1 MTAADTSQRRPH
13 IARIGA
19 VLRAL
24 CFSPLGLFSCI
35 VVVMFFVVGLTAD
48 SIAPY
53 DPVKIDIRNK
63 LAGPS
68 WDHWL
73 GTDQLGRDVFS
84 RLIVGT
90 KVALYLAITSVSIAL
105 VIGTVLGMIAA
116 FTNQWI
122 DWALLLI
129 FDTVRSFPGIMFALT
144 VVALFGPS
152 VNSIVVIVVVSTF
165 PSYARLVRTQV
176 MSLRN
181 AEFIEAQR
189 AMGTSLPRI
198 LRLHILPNVI
208 GPVLIVASM
217 DVPLV
222 IGVETGL
229 SFLGLGVRP
238 PTPSWGTI
246 LNDGFSFIRNTS
258 WIVFA
263 GGLPLILTT
272 VAFTSLGERLRDI
285 LDPKLHR

>member
-1 MTAADTSQRRPH
+1 MSASIRTSSRTS
-13 IARIGA
+13 RIGQV
-19 VLRAL
+19 VLQL
-24 CFSPLGLFSCI
+24 CSSPLGAFSVI
-35 VVVMFFVVGLTAD
+35 VVVLFFAVGLTAD
-48 SIAPY
+48 FIAPY
-53 DPVKIDIRNK
+53 DPIKIDIRNK

-68 WDHWL
+68 WEHWL
-73 GTDQLGRDVFS
+73 GNDQLGRDVLS

-90 KVALYLAITSVSIAL
+90 KVALYLAVTSVSIAL
-105 VIGTVLGMIAA
+105 VIGTILGMLAA
-116 FTNQWI
+116 FTSQWV
-122 DWALLLI
+122 DWSLLLI
-129 FDTVRSFPGIMFALT
+129 FDTVRSFPTIMFALT

-152 VNSIVVIVVVSTF
+152 VNSIVAIVVVSTF

-181 AEFIEAQR
+181 AEYIEVQR
-189 AMGTSLPRI
+189 SMGASMSRI
-198 LRLHILPNVI
+198 LSKHILPNVI

-222 IGVETGL
+222 IGVEAGL

-246 LNDGFSFIRNTS
+246 LNDGFSFIRNTP

-263 GGLPLILTT
+263 GGLPLVLTT
-272 VAFTSLGERLRDI
+272 VAFTSLGESLRDI
-285 LDPKLHR
+285 LDPKLRK

>member
-1 MTAADTSQRRPH
+1 MTAGANAQRPTTVGRF
-13 IARIGA
+13 GA
-19 VLRAL
+19 VMKAL
-24 CFSPLGLFSCI
+24 CSSPLGIFSCI
-35 VVVMFFVVGLTAD
+35 VVVLFFVVGLTAD
-48 SIAPY
+48 FITPY
-53 DPVKIDIRNK
+53 DPVKIDVRNK

-90 KVALYLAITSVSIAL
+90 KVALYLAITSVSVAL
-105 VIGTVLGMIAA
+105 VIGIILGMLAA
-116 FTNQWI
+116 FTTPWI
-122 DWALLLI
+122 DWALLLV

-152 VNSIVVIVVVSTF
+152 VNSIVVIVVISTF

-189 AMGTSLPRI
+189 AMGASLPRI

-222 IGVETGL
+222 IGIEAGL

-263 GGLPLILTT
+263 GGVPLILTT
-272 VAFTSLGERLRDI
+272 IAFTSLGERLRDI
-285 LDPKLHR
+285 LDPKLRK

>member
-1 MTAADTSQRRPH
+1 MTTITVKPSTRF
-13 IARIGA
+13 ARI
-19 VLRAL
+19 LQIIREL
-24 CFSPLGLFSCI
+24 CSSPLVAFSLVIVLLF
-35 VVVMFFVVGLTAD
+35 FAVGITAD
-48 SIAPY
+48 YIAPY
-53 DPVKIDIRNK
+53 DPIKIDIRNK
-63 LAGPS
+63 LSGPS

-73 GTDQLGRDVFS
+73 GTDQLGRDVLS

-90 KVALYLAITSVSIAL
+90 KIALYLAVTSVSIAL
-105 VIGTVLGMIAA
+105 IIGIVLGMIAA

-122 DWALLLI
+122 DWALLLV
-129 FDTVRSFPGIMFALT
+129 FDTVKSFPGIMFALT
-144 VVALFGPS
+144 IVALFGPS
-152 VNSIVVIVVVSTF
+152 VNSIVVVIVFSTF

-181 AEFIEAQR
+181 SEFIEAQR
-189 AMGTSLPRI
+189 AMGSSLPRI

-222 IGVETGL
+222 IGVEAGL

-238 PTPSWGTI
+238 PTPSWGSI
-246 LNDGFSFIRNTS
+246 IKDGFLFIRNTP

-263 GGLPLILTT
+263 AGLPLILTT
-272 VAFTSLGERLRDI
+272 VAFTSLGESLRDI
-285 LDPKLHR
+285 LDPKLRK

>member
-1 MTAADTSQRRPH
+1 MTTITVKPLTKF
-13 IARIGA
+13 ARI
-19 VLRAL
+19 LQIIREL
-24 CFSPLGLFSCI
+24 CSSPLVAFSLVIVLLF
-35 VVVMFFVVGLTAD
+35 FAVGITAD
-48 SIAPY
+48 YIAPY
-53 DPVKIDIRNK
+53 DPIKIDIRNK
-63 LAGPS
+63 LSGPS

-73 GTDQLGRDVFS
+73 GTDQLGRDVLS

-90 KVALYLAITSVSIAL
+90 KIALYLAVTSVSIAL
-105 VIGTVLGMIAA
+105 IIGIVLGMIAA

-122 DWALLLI
+122 DWALLLV
-129 FDTVRSFPGIMFALT
+129 FDTVKSFPGIMFALT
-144 VVALFGPS
+144 IVALFGPS
-152 VNSIVVIVVVSTF
+152 VNSIVVVIVFSTF

-181 AEFIEAQR
+181 SEFIEAQR
-189 AMGTSLPRI
+189 AMGSSLPRI

-222 IGVETGL
+222 IGVEAGL

-238 PTPSWGTI
+238 PTPSWGSI
-246 LNDGFSFIRNTS
+246 IKDGFLFIRNTP

-263 GGLPLILTT
+263 AGLPLILTT
-272 VAFTSLGERLRDI
+272 VAFTSLGESLRDI
-285 LDPKLHR
+285 LDPKLRK

>member
-1 MTAADTSQRRPH
+1 MVGIFADFIT
-13 IARIGA
+13 
-19 VLRAL
+19 
-24 CFSPLGLFSCI
+24 
-35 VVVMFFVVGLTAD
+35 
-48 SIAPY
+48 PY
-53 DPVKIDIRNK
+53 DPIKIDIRNK
-63 LAGPS
+63 LTGPTR
-68 WDHWL
+68 DHWL
-73 GTDQLGRDVFS
+73 GTDQLGRDVLS

-90 KVALYLAITSVSIAL
+90 KVALYLAVTSVSIAL
-105 VIGTVLGMIAA
+105 VIGTVLGMLAA
-116 FTNQWI
+116 FTNRWV
-122 DWALLLI
+122 DWALLLV

-152 VNSIVVIVVVSTF
+152 VNSIVAIVVVSTF

-189 AMGTSLPRI
+189 AMGASLPRI

-222 IGVETGL
+222 IGVEAGL

-238 PTPSWGTI
+238 PTPSWGAI
-246 LNDGFSFIRNTS
+246 LNDGFTFIRNTS

-285 LDPKLHR
+285 LDPKLRK